1 MKTTVVPA
9 QITTVED
16 KIAGSLNLSQL
27 LLLAAPVFGGCALYI
42 IFPPMLRFAPYK
54 VVLMTILVFAFGL
67 LAIRVKGKILLLW
80 LIVITRY
87 NLRPRF
93 YVVNKNDMHLRNTDT
108 DVALEAVEDEPKT
121 KPSPIAQMP
130 QLSTADLVRLER
142 IMANPQ
148 VNLTFKPAKKGG
160 LSVVITEVE

>member
-16 KIAGSLNLSQL
+16 KIAGSLSLSQL

-54 VVLMTILVFAFGL
+54 VVLMTMLVFAFGL

-93 YVVNKNDMHLRNTDT
+93 YVVNKNDMHLRHNGTEFADE
-108 DVALEAVEDEPKT
+108 ALEDEPEIK
-121 KPSPIAQMP
+121 KSPVASIP
-130 QLSTADLVRLER
+130 QLSTAELVRLER
-142 IMANPQ
+142 IMADPQ
-148 VNLTFKPAKKGG
+148 ANLTFKPAKKGG